1 MGLPIDVRKF
11 SNSIAFSSL
20 YVIFS
25 FIPIG
30 TTLVGGQ
37 GYFSL
42 SLIIPPVAGYLL
54 GPIYGPF
61 SMLIGA
67 LAYLFFNPTSFF
79 GILTPIIPMAGALA
93 SGLNRRRLSYIVS
106 LYLLLFSA
114 FITLYYNEVWWF
126 MIPHV
131 FASVSSLLYYLVRGR
146 FRLLLN
152 TFSSTFFQQATGT
165 MLALLLLNTNVS
177 LLIVSFPFMIYERT
191 VSTLVSFLLLIA
203 LEKYF
208 GQEFFA

>member
-1 MGLPIDVRKF
+1 
-11 SNSIAFSSL
+11 
-20 YVIFS
+20 
-25 FIPIG
+25 
-30 TTLVGGQ
+30 
-37 GYFSL
+37 
-42 SLIIPPVAGYLL
+42 
-54 GPIYGPF
+54 
-61 SMLIGA
+61 MLIGA